1 MNMYTQDEKVES
13 FWQWFAQN
21 DTFIKNSI
29 QSESL
34 PERNEIVEKMNNFI
48 LDLGLFS
55 WDLGLDDDNNW
66 FLTISPNN
74 DKELYA
80 ISKRIIAEAPEH
92 LNWIYY
98 ASKPAKKWN
107 ANFRLHNEYME
118 EVSINTSGW
127 HFIATLDEEGTYN
140 LEIETGVL
148 PDLDEETADYAVHL
162 FLQNEIGEDAKIL
175 RVNTVIRTSKFDPSV
190 QPVKKS
196 ITQLKNLF
204 H

>member
-1 MNMYTQDEKVES
+1 
-13 FWQWFAQN
+13 
-21 DTFIKNSI
+21 
-29 QSESL
+29 
-34 PERNEIVEKMNNFI
+34 
-48 LDLGLFS
+48 
-55 WDLGLDDDNNW
+55 
-66 FLTISPNN
+66 
-74 DKELYA
+74 
-80 ISKRIIAEAPEH
+80 
-92 LNWIYY
+92 
-98 ASKPAKKWN
+98 
-107 ANFRLHNEYME
+107 ME